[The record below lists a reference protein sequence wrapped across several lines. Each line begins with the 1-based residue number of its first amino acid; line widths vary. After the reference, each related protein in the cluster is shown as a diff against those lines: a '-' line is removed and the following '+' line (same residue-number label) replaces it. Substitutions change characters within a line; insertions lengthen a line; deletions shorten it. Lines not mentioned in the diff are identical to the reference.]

1 MAWSCID
8 SPKFEADRNRTFRQL
23 YCTRLLQHPILL
35 RRFTAM
41 RYPMRSTCRPWL
53 AEQIEVL
60 RRLISGGNL
69 HA

>member
-8 SPKFEADRNRTFRQL
+8 SPKLEADRNRTFRQF

-41 RYPMRSTCRPWL
+41 RSICRPWL

-60 RRLISGGNL
+60 RRLI
-69 HA
+69 